1 MMKNKNMTRK
11 PTKRKTSTPKRAVR
25 LRKRVSSTV
34 QLTLKGVPVS
44 EALKTHVY
52 DKAEKLKRYRVTHCR
67 IVIELPEKHKHQGK
81 LYAVHIEL
89 SVPGKVFAVTRK
101 QAEDVYVA
109 VRDAFKVLERQLA
122 EYTSKQDTRSKR
134 AASRAKGVSAAI
146 GE

>member
-1 MMKNKNMTRK
+1 MMKHKNMTRK
-11 PTKRKTSTPKRAVR
+11 AKGKTSAPKRVVR
-25 LRKRVSSTV
+25 LNRRTSSTV
-34 QLTLKGVPVS
+34 QLTLKGMPVS
-44 EALKTHVY
+44 QALKTHVY
-52 DKAEKLKRYRVTHCR
+52 DKAEKLKRYRLTHCR

-122 EYTSKQDTRSKR
+122 EHTSKQDTRAKR
-134 AASRAKGVSAAI
+134 SASRAKGPSTAI